1 MRGGRPFFMVRRTDA
16 ILVFKRKNLIA
27 DIGGLLLAGVLY
39 FAVWPF
45 IAGGRDMQA
54 WCETQRPGATLD
66 EVRNSVQ
73 RQGYRITSP
82 DNDGRALIHDP
93 RSFGRFLCAA
103 QFAGERLVSASY
115 QGND

>member
-1 MRGGRPFFMVRRTDA
+1 M
-16 ILVFKRKNLIA
+16 FKRKNLA
-27 DIGGLLLAGVLY
+27 LTIGALLFAGVLW

-45 IAGGRDMQA
+45 ITGGRDMQA
-54 WCETQRPGATLD
+54 WCLAQRPGATLA

-73 RQGYRITSP
+73 RQGYRITGP
-82 DNDGRALIHDP
+82 DKDGRALIHDP

-103 QFAGERLVSASY
+103 QFAGERLLSARY

>member
-1 MRGGRPFFMVRRTDA
+1 MERRTDA

-27 DIGGLLLAGVLY
+27 GIGGLLLAGALY

-45 IAGGRDMQA
+45 IAGGRDMQT
-54 WCETQRPGATLD
+54 WCEAQRPGATLV
-66 EVRNSVQ
+66 EVQDSVR

-82 DNDGRALIHDP
+82 DKDGRALIHDP
-93 RSFGRFLCAA
+93 RSFGRFLCVA
-103 QFAGERLVSASY
+103 QFAGERLVSARY

>member
-1 MRGGRPFFMVRRTDA
+1 MERRTDA

-27 DIGGLLLAGVLY
+27 GIGGLLLAGVVY

-45 IAGGRDMQA
+45 IAGGREMRA
-54 WCETQRPGATLD
+54 WCESQGPGATLN
-66 EVRNSVQ
+66 EVRNSVL

-82 DNDGRALIHDP
+82 DKDGHALIHDP

-103 QFAGERLVSASY
+103 QFAGERLVSARY
-115 QGND
+115 QSND

>member
-1 MRGGRPFFMVRRTDA
+1 MGRGTGA
-16 ILVFKRKNLIA
+16 IRMFKRKNLIA
-27 DIGGLLLAGVLY
+27 GIGGLLLVGVVY

-54 WCETQRPGATLD
+54 WCEAQSPGATLV
-66 EVRNSVQ
+66 EVQDSVR

-82 DNDGRALIHDP
+82 DKDGRALIHDP
-93 RSFGRFLCAA
+93 RTFGRFLCAA
-103 QFAGERLVSASY
+103 QFAGERLVSATY